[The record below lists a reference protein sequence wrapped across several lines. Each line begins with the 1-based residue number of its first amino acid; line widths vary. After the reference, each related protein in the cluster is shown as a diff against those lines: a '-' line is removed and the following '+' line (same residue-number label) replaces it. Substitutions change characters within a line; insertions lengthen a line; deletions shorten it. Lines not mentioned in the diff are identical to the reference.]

1 MPRPRA
7 AWTPHCRPAPSP
19 CSCRRPG
26 CGAPPRCRLPH
37 CRRPPMPADTDP
49 TLRQGGTTPWRERLP
64 LPARESMN
72 EEQRAAAQALID
84 GPRKGVYGPFLPL
97 LRSPQLL
104 ERMARVGE
112 YLRFGSVLDAR
123 VRELA
128 ICITARHVGNQFEWH
143 MHAPL
148 AAQAGVS
155 AAAIDLL
162 RQGARPQP
170 LADDEALAHEV
181 CDELLRTH
189 GVSEPTYARA
199 LERFGEQALVEL

>member
-1 MPRPRA
+1 
-7 AWTPHCRPAPSP
+7 
-19 CSCRRPG
+19 
-26 CGAPPRCRLPH
+26 
-37 CRRPPMPADTDP
+37 MPADIDS

-64 LPARESMN
+64 LPAGEAMN
-72 EEQRAAAQALID
+72 DEQRAAAQALID

-104 ERMARVGE
+104 DRVGKVGE
-112 YLRFGSVLDAR
+112 YLRFGSVLQPR

-128 ICITARHVGNQFEWH
+128 TCIAARHVGNQFEWH

-148 AAQAGVS
+148 AVQAGV
-155 AAAIDLL
+155 AAEAIDLL

-170 LADDEALAHEV
+170 LADDEALAYDLS
-181 CDELLRTH
+181 DELLRTH

-199 LERFGEQALVEL
+199 VQRLGEQGLAELVTLVGYFVMVSWLMNVAHTPAQKSAGAPLPGYPA

>member
-1 MPRPRA
+1 
-7 AWTPHCRPAPSP
+7 
-19 CSCRRPG
+19 
-26 CGAPPRCRLPH
+26 
-37 CRRPPMPADTDP
+37 MPADTDP
-49 TLRQGGTTPWRERLP
+49 ALRQGGTIPWRERLP
-64 LPARESMN
+64 LPAHETMT
-72 EEQRAAAQALID
+72 EAQRAAAQALLD

-104 ERMARVGE
+104 DRMGKVGE

-128 ICITARHVGNQFEWH
+128 ACIAARHAGNQFEWH

-148 AAQAGVS
+148 AVQAGVS
-155 AAAIDLL
+155 PEAIDLL

-170 LADDEALAHEV
+170 LAEDEALAHDLSE
-181 CDELLRTH
+181 ELLRTH

-199 LERFGEQALVEL
+199 VQRLGEQALVELVTLVGYFVTVSWLMNVAHTPAQQSAGAPLPAHPA

>member
-1 MPRPRA
+1 
-7 AWTPHCRPAPSP
+7 
-19 CSCRRPG
+19 
-26 CGAPPRCRLPH
+26 
-37 CRRPPMPADTDP
+37 MPADTDP

-64 LPARESMN
+64 LPAREAMN

-104 ERMARVGE
+104 DRVGKVGE
-112 YLRFGSVLDAR
+112 YLRFGSVLESR

-128 ICITARHVGNQFEWH
+128 TCIAARHVGNQFEWH

-148 AAQAGVS
+148 AVQAGVS
-155 AAAIDLL
+155 SEAVDLL
-162 RQGARPQP
+162 RQGARPLP
-170 LADDEALAHEV
+170 LADDEALAYDV
-181 CDELLRTH
+181 SDELLRTH

-199 LERFGEQALVEL
+199 VQRLGEQGVVELVTLVGYFVMGSWLMNVAHTPAQKSAGALLPGYPV

>member
-1 MPRPRA
+1 
-7 AWTPHCRPAPSP
+7 
-19 CSCRRPG
+19 
-26 CGAPPRCRLPH
+26 
-37 CRRPPMPADTDP
+37 MPADTDP

-64 LPARESMN
+64 LPAREAMN
-72 EEQRAAAQALID
+72 DEQRAAAQALVD

-112 YLRFGSVLDAR
+112 YLRFGSVLEPR

-128 ICITARHVGNQFEWH
+128 TCIAARHVGNQFEWH

-148 AAQAGVS
+148 AVQAGVS
-155 AAAIDLL
+155 AEAIDLL

-170 LADDEALAHEV
+170 LADDEALACDV
-181 CDELLRTH
+181 SDELLRTH

-199 LERFGEQALVEL
+199 VQRLGEQALVELVSLVGYFVMVSWLMNVAHTPAQTSAGAALPAWPA